1 MYILAIES
9 SIQQIQL
16 SKIISLKKM
25 SANDINLAISH
36 SRVYIANYFDS
47 LTNQIDVAA
56 EQELAETTQSIH
68 CDAINAQRH
77 EMVGKVKKFSESLIN
92 RVQIDRQ
99 IAERFKTISKG
110 LDTGEIGKFLFGNEC
125 MFFLEKCLVQGG
137 FGTLVAVKDEYIG
150 SRGINYLRYLR

>member
-1 MYILAIES
+1 
-9 SIQQIQL
+9 
-16 SKIISLKKM
+16 M
-25 SANDINLAISH
+25 SVNDINFAISH

-56 EQELAETTQSIH
+56 EQELAETTQSIQ

-77 EMVGKVKKFSESLIN
+77 EMIAKVKTYSESVIN

-137 FGTLVAVKDEYIG
+137 IGRLVAVKDEYIG
-150 SRGINYLRYLR
+150 SRGINYLRYRYSFSVNILSKFE